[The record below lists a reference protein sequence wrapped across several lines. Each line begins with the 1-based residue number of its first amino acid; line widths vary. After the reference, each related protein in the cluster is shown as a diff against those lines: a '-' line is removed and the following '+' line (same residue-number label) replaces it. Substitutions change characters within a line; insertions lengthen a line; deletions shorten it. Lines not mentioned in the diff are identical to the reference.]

1 MLITLVTVTFND
13 INYLRGMG
21 DMGLP
26 EGEKSFW
33 FWKVLEIVMVAVF
46 VGAALVLLF
55 HLFRKLF
62 RLIQQYMSFHYRE
75 QELQTGGAFDLRE
88 KCEIEKDTQRKS
100 LGLFGVLAPRERI
113 RRLYKKKLAAATAD
127 LDPSDRGHLE
137 TYTAKEWEKKLTLS
151 GMADIYEQARYSN
164 HEVTAA
170 DVKKMKDAWK

>member
-1 MLITLVTVTFND
+1 MKNA
-13 INYLRGMG
+13 
-21 DMGLP
+21 
-26 EGEKSFW
+26 KSKKTPSGSPW
-33 FWKVLEIVMVAVF
+33 ACSAYWP
-46 VGAALVLLF
+46 
-55 HLFRKLF
+55 
-62 RLIQQYMSFHYRE
+62 
-75 QELQTGGAFDLRE
+75 
-88 KCEIEKDTQRKS
+88 
-100 LGLFGVLAPRERI
+100 PRERI

>member
-1 MLITLVTVTFND
+1 
-13 INYLRGMG
+13 
-21 DMGLP
+21 MGLP

-100 LGLFGVLAPRERI
+100 LGLFGVLAPPG
-113 RRLYKKKLAAATAD
+113 AD
-127 LDPSDRGHLE
+127 
-137 TYTAKEWEKKLTLS
+137 
-151 GMADIYEQARYSN
+151 
-164 HEVTAA
+164 TAA
-170 DVKKMKDAWK
+170 VQEEAGGSHSGSGPLGQRTSGDLYGQRVGEETDTERHGRYL

>member
-1 MLITLVTVTFND
+1 
-13 INYLRGMG
+13 
-21 DMGLP
+21 MGLP

-33 FWKVLEIVMVAVF
+33 FWKVLEIVMAAVF

-100 LGLFGVLAPRERI
+100 LGLFGVLAPGSGYGGCTRRSWRQPQRI
-113 RRLYKKKLAAATAD
+113 WTPRTEDIWRPIRPKSGRR
-127 LDPSDRGHLE
+127 
-137 TYTAKEWEKKLTLS
+137 
-151 GMADIYEQARYSN
+151 N
-164 HEVTAA
+164 
-170 DVKKMKDAWK
+170 